1 MKVEIILNCRACQKD
16 FRYNAS
22 SRPQLSYNKDT
33 ETLFY
38 SKTQDAYKCEY
49 CKSTDTHLKIIS

>member
-1 MKVEIILNCRACQKD
+1 MKVEIILNCRDCQRD

-38 SKTQDAYKCEY
+38 SKTEDPYKCDD
-49 CKSTDTHLKIIS
+49 CGSNNVHLKII

>member
-38 SKTQDAYKCEY
+38 SKTEDAYKCDN
-49 CKSTDTHLKIIS
+49 CGSNNVHLKIN

>member
-1 MKVEIILNCRACQKD
+1 MRVEIILNCRGCHKD

-22 SRPQLSYNKDT
+22 SRPQLSYNKYT

-38 SKTQDAYKCEY
+38 SKTEDPYKCDG
-49 CKSTDTHLKIIS
+49 CGSNNVHLKTI